1 MVHAPISRLKNA
13 LGAALLSVGMLA
25 GTTLAAEAVN
35 TTADNVAILGYD
47 PVAYF
52 TEGRPMP
59 GDPAISHEWQD
70 ARWQFATPEHR
81 AQFIDDPERYAPRYG
96 GFCSGAMAVGRK
108 APIDPEAWVI
118 IEDKLYLAFST
129 DAIDRFTSNAET
141 TIPSADGHWQELGRI
156 E

>member
-1 MVHAPISRLKNA
+1 MVQPSLGRLTA
-13 LGAALLSVGMLA
+13 VLGAIPLCCAA
-25 GTTLAAEAVN
+25 LAAVADEAVN

-52 TEGRPMP
+52 TEARAVK
-59 GDPAISHEWQD
+59 GDPEIAYDWQG

-81 AQFIDDPERYAPRYG
+81 ARFAENPEKYAPRYG
-96 GFCSGAMAVGRK
+96 GFCSSAMAVGRK

-118 IEDKLYLAFST
+118 IEDKLYLAFSS
-129 DAIDRFTSNAET
+129 DAIDRFAVNAET
-141 TIPSADGHWQELGRI
+141 TIPAADGHWQELGRI